1 MLPSHQS
8 TSPSHHPDVVSF
20 RLWKVEMATSLAHS
34 FGTFSV
40 LILAFSVGLPKLIV
54 PNFSDLAIKTRHTSG
69 DQKSRDQLSEVRALY
84 LKGSRQRTE
93 TVLAKPAGT
102 DAINSAGIW
111 QCDEK
116 RTFFLN
122 QRDKIYNSSVIEDR
136 SELLKR
142 ARPVSL
148 PQMSGAEVIITID
161 SVDTGE
167 RRQFEHYTA
176 RHVKVKTTFEPGP
189 GASIPA
195 SLEQTDGWY
204 IDLPGFRCE
213 EQPSRGFAFVFGSS
227 GNRRDRLQ
235 VKWLGKS
242 PRGYPIEETSVK
254 TASADTTVSKTE
266 LLEISEA
273 PLSPSLFELPKG
285 YSQALQTGYGGA
297 DLTKPDT
304 IFNRASYYWTMLTLW
319 FRSLFT

>member
-1 MLPSHQS
+1 
-8 TSPSHHPDVVSF
+8 
-20 RLWKVEMATSLAHS
+20 MATWLTHS
-34 FGTFSV
+34 FSTFSV
-40 LILAFSVGLPKLIV
+40 FILALSVGLPKLIV
-54 PNFSDLAIKTRHTSG
+54 PNFHDLAIKTRHTSG
-69 DQKSRDQLSEVRALY
+69 DQKSAVQFSEVRALY

-93 TVLAKPAGT
+93 SVLAKPAGT
-102 DAINSAGIW
+102 DAINSAAIW

-116 RTFFLN
+116 RIFFLN

-167 RRQFEHYTA
+167 RRQFGPYTA

-195 SLEQTDGWY
+195 SLEETEGWY

-213 EQPSRGFAFVFGSS
+213 EQPSRGFAFVSVSISGSP
-227 GNRRDRLQ
+227 RDRLQ
-235 VKWLGKS
+235 VNWLGKA
-242 PRGYPIEETSVK
+242 PRGYAIEETSVK
-254 TASADTTVSKTE
+254 TGSTDTTVSKIE

-285 YSQALQTGYGGA
+285 YRQALQTAYGLA

-304 IFNRASYYWTMLTLW
+304 IFNRANYYWTMLTLW
-319 FRSLFT
+319 LRSLFT

>member
-1 MLPSHQS
+1 
-8 TSPSHHPDVVSF
+8 
-20 RLWKVEMATSLAHS
+20 MATWLTHS
-34 FGTFSV
+34 FSTFSV
-40 LILAFSVGLPKLIV
+40 FILALTVGLPKLIA
-54 PNFSDLAIKTRHTSG
+54 PNFHDLAIKTRHTSG
-69 DQKSRDQLSEVRALY
+69 DQKSAVQFSEVRALY
-84 LKGSRQRTE
+84 LKGSRQRAE
-93 TVLAKPAGT
+93 TVLEKPVRG
-102 DAINSAGIW
+102 DEINSAAIW

-136 SELLKR
+136 SEPLKK

-148 PQMSGAEVIITID
+148 PQMSGAEVTITID

-167 RRQFEHYTA
+167 RRQFGNYTA
-176 RHVKVKTTFEPGP
+176 RHIKVKTKFEPGP

-195 SLEQTDGWY
+195 SVEQTDGWY
-204 IDLPGFRCE
+204 MDLPAFACE
-213 EQPSRGFAFVFGSS
+213 RQSSSGFAFVFGSS

-235 VKWLGKS
+235 VNWLGKA
-242 PRGYPIEETSVK
+242 PRGYAIEETSVK
-254 TASADTTVSKTE
+254 TGSTDTTVSKIE

-285 YSQALQTGYGGA
+285 YRQALQTGYGGA

-304 IFNRASYYWTMLTLW
+304 IFNRANYYWTMLTFWL
-319 FRSLFT
+319 RSLLT

>member
-1 MLPSHQS
+1 
-8 TSPSHHPDVVSF
+8 
-20 RLWKVEMATSLAHS
+20 MATSLAHS

-54 PNFSDLAIKTRHTSG
+54 PNSSDLAIKTRHTSG
-69 DQKSRDQLSEVRALY
+69 DQKSRDQFSEVRALY
-84 LKGSRQRTE
+84 MKGSRQRTE
-93 TVLAKPAGT
+93 TVLEKPVRG
-102 DAINSAGIW
+102 DEINSAAIW

-122 QRDKIYNSSVIEDR
+122 QRDKIYNSSVIEER
-136 SELLKR
+136 SELLKK

-148 PQMSGAEVIITID
+148 PQMSGAEVTITID

-167 RRQFEHYTA
+167 RRQFGPYTA

-195 SLEQTDGWY
+195 SLEETEGWY

-213 EQPSRGFAFVFGSS
+213 EQPSRGFAFVSVSISGSP
-227 GNRRDRLQ
+227 RDRLQ
-235 VKWLGKS
+235 VNWLGKA
-242 PRGYPIEETSVK
+242 PRGYAIEETSVK
-254 TASADTTVSKTE
+254 TGSTDTTVSKIE

-285 YSQALQTGYGGA
+285 YRQALQTGYRGA

-304 IFNRASYYWTMLTLW
+304 IFNRANYYWTMLTLW
-319 FRSLFT
+319 LRNLFT

>member
-1 MLPSHQS
+1 
-8 TSPSHHPDVVSF
+8 
-20 RLWKVEMATSLAHS
+20 MATWLTHS
-34 FGTFSV
+34 FSTFSV
-40 LILAFSVGLPKLIV
+40 FILALSVGLPKPIV
-54 PNFSDLAIKTRHTSG
+54 PNFHDLAIKTRHTSG
-69 DQKSRDQLSEVRALY
+69 DQKSAVQFSEVRALY

-102 DAINSAGIW
+102 DAINSAAIW

-195 SLEQTDGWY
+195 SLEETDGWY
-204 IDLPGFRCE
+204 IDLPGFACAE
-213 EQPSRGFAFVFGSS
+213 HLYSGFAFLSASS
-227 GNRRDRLQ
+227 GNRKDGLQ
-235 VKWLGKS
+235 VKWLGKA
-242 PRGYPIEETSVK
+242 PRGYAIEETSVK
-254 TASADTTVSKTE
+254 TGSTDTTVSKIE

-285 YSQALQTGYGGA
+285 YRQALQTAYGVA

-304 IFNRASYYWTMLTLW
+304 IFNRANYYWTMLTLW
-319 FRSLFT
+319 LRSLFT